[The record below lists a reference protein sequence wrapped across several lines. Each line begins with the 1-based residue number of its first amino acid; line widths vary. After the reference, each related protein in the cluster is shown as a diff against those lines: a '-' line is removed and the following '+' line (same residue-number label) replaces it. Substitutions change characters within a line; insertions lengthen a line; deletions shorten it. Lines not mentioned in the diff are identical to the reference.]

1 MQVFF
6 DIDFQKSIAR
16 TSNAEIRKEVISL
29 LAKLSSGWREPNE
42 KRKIIVHDGTCS
54 QLLETY
60 KVDGQLNLV
69 WTVDILKED
78 SYHIQ
83 VIRVWDVVPF
93 SDIPRL
99 AKHLDIL
106 FGSCTVNKMRHCKH
120 RCNEGYELN
129 SLYLLS
135 NITQLSSIS

>member
-6 DIDFQKSIAR
+6 NIDFQKSIAR

-29 LAKLSSGWREPNE
+29 LAKLSSGWREPSE
-42 KRKIIVHDGTCS
+42 ERKIIVHDGTCS

-69 WTVDILKED
+69 WTVDI
-78 SYHIQ
+78 
-83 VIRVWDVVPF
+83 
-93 SDIPRL
+93 PRL

-106 FGSCTVNKMRHCKH
+106 FGSYTVNKMHRCKH
-120 RCNEGYELN
+120 RCDEGYELN
-129 SLYLLS
+129 YL
-135 NITQLSSIS
+135 IFFIFFSS